1 MAGSQSRH
9 DSGATQWGRLTSAQ
23 PASSAPAP
31 AQAASGTPSG
41 TSPKCH
47 PSDSTTRWATG
58 PRRAGPAP
66 RRWTRTSRRAS
77 AATPIRPGPGRSRS
91 VGGRRECRL
100 FVPMSRCGPFHLAP
114 RSVPLSRR
122 NSFEASSWR
131 PAIFSHR
138 ALRRSRLSHRT
149 VPQASPGLPASRRK
163 WRRREAGPPVLGS
176 SGSWTL
182 T

>member
-58 PRRAGPAP
+58 PRRAGPCAP
-66 RRWTRTSRRAS
+66 ALDTDQPSSIRGHPDS
-77 AATPIRPGPGRSRS
+77 AR
-91 VGGRRECRL
+91 
-100 FVPMSRCGPFHLAP
+100 P
-114 RSVPLSRR
+114 RSVTKPARARSALGTAQTSMLACSMTVPRAWDTKCMVFMLRR
-122 NSFEASSWR
+122 RYQPHTSHQVARQPADFHIHDQSFS
-131 PAIFSHR
+131 PR
-138 ALRRSRLSHRT
+138 ALTTTSAAPRL
-149 VPQASPGLPASRRK
+149 G
-163 WRRREAGPPVLGS
+163 
-176 SGSWTL
+176 
-182 T
+182 